1 MRRLAS
7 LTLKQLRALEAVERT
22 GSISRAAEEL
32 GLTAPAVHSQLKA
45 LEHTF
50 GCAMLS
56 RDGAGPFIVTAE
68 GAVLL
73 HAYERADAGFRIA
86 LRRIDALQKGLA
98 GTVVLG
104 VVSTGKYFAP
114 GIVARLRKS
123 CPEIEILLQIGNR
136 DSIIGALQDGA
147 LDLAIMGRPPRVPAL
162 EAISLGDH
170 PHVLIAPPDHPLAA
184 KRDITPDEV
193 LNEIILMREQGSGTR
208 ILATRFLDRIG
219 EGKPYE
225 RSEMGTNE
233 TIKQAVIAGLG
244 IALIS
249 YHTVVEELRSG
260 RLVTLD
266 LPGLPIMRHWFLLH
280 PADAPLS
287 GAARTVWEFI
297 AAERDSFLPRWPA
310 GHVD

>member
-7 LTLKQLRALEAVERT
+7 LTFKQLRALEAVDRT

-32 GLTAPAVHSQLKA
+32 GLSAPAVHSQLKA
-45 LEHTF
+45 LEQTF

-56 RDGAGPFIVTAE
+56 RDGAGPFAATPE
-68 GAVLL
+68 GEALL
-73 HAYERADAGFRIA
+73 LAHERADAGFRLA
-86 LRRIDALQKGLA
+86 LRRIDALQKGMA

-114 GIVARLRKS
+114 AIVARLRKA
-123 CPEIEILLQIGNR
+123 CPEIEVLLQIGNR
-136 DSIIGALQDGA
+136 DAIIGALQDGA
-147 LDLAIMGRPPRVPAL
+147 LDLAIMGRPPREPVLDAL
-162 EAISLGDH
+162 SLGDH
-170 PHVLIAPPDHPLAA
+170 PHVLIAPPDHPLVGAA
-184 KRDITPDEV
+184 EITPDE
-193 LNEIILMREQGSGTR
+193 LLRETILMREQGSGTR

-219 EGKPYE
+219 EGKTYE
-225 RSEMGTNE
+225 RAEIGTNE

-244 IALIS
+244 VALIS

-280 PADAPLS
+280 PAETPLS
-287 GAARTVWEFI
+287 GAARTVWQFI
-297 AAERDSFLPRWPA
+297 ATEKDSFLPHWPPE
-310 GHVD
+310 G